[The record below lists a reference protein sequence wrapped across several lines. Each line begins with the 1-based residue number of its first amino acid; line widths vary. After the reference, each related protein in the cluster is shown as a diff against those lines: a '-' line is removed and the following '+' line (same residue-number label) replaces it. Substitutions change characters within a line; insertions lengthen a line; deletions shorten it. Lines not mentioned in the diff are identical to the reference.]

1 MINKTAFQKL
11 HLLILC
17 FDIQKFGIK
26 LWMQFYQF
34 ALEFCLPY
42 AFCFMKFGA
51 SYCICEY
58 SHFAFLR
65 LQARTH
71 SAAKLKHHLFSKMML
86 TFNRRLLIIAVCFKI
101 NSVCTEPPEEAAF
114 WRQIRSRTW
123 LPNLYSWNN
132 ILIIIFHLFHLFS

>member
-34 ALEFCLPY
+34 ALEFLLAICILLHEFRCLLLHLRIFT
-42 AFCFMKFGA
+42 FCFPSLA
-51 SYCICEY
+51 SPN
-58 SHFAFLR
+58 S
-65 LQARTH
+65 T
-71 SAAKLKHHLFSKMML
+71 AKLKHHLFSKMML

-114 WRQIRSRTW
+114 
-123 LPNLYSWNN
+123 
-132 ILIIIFHLFHLFS
+132 